1 MIFHIV
7 AVGRV
12 RDPNLRAMCEDYAT
26 RANRY
31 SKLRIREVPDGARRS
46 KEPETILREEAAALL
61 KAVPANAR
69 LVALGRGGDR
79 CSSRRFASRLSEWR
93 ESGRDLVFLIGG
105 AYGLDTTLRERCE
118 VELSLSDMTFPHE
131 VARLMLLEQIYR
143 GNTIIKGEPYHKGD

>member
-1 MIFHIV
+1 M
-7 AVGRV
+7 
-12 RDPNLRAMCEDYAT
+12 
-26 RANRY
+26 
-31 SKLRIREVPDGARRS
+31 
-46 KEPETILREEAAALL
+46 L

-79 CSSRRFASRLSEWR
+79 CGSRRFASRLSEWR